1 MKPSQ
6 SCADLVKEFEGY
18 SAVAY
23 PDPGS
28 GDEPWTIGYGTTKYP
43 DGAKVKKGDQC
54 IRSAAEEWLRFELE
68 AKGDAVDLLVRV
80 PLSQHQFDA
89 LCSFT
94 YNVGVKNFAE
104 STLRKMVNAA
114 MFGEAAEQFLRWT
127 RASGR
132 VLPGL
137 VKRREEERALF
148 MGEHA

>member
-6 SCADLVKEFEGY
+6 HCVDLVKEFEGY
-18 SAVAY
+18 SATAY

-43 DGAKVKKGDQC
+43 DGTKVKKGDQC
-54 IRSAAEEWLRFELE
+54 IRSAAEEWLRYELE
-68 AKGDAVDLLVRV
+68 AKGDVVDSLVRV
-80 PLSQHQFDA
+80 PLEQHQFDA

-94 YNVGVKNFAE
+94 YNVGTKAFQD

-114 MFGEAAEQFLRWT
+114 LFSEAAQQFLRWT